1 MAATQRTR
9 VRDLYDLYQF
19 AHQPYNRDVVRRIAV
34 IKCWET
40 RYALELSV
48 FLDSLPDGNYDWADL
63 TRLVRPNDLVDPG
76 DIVREVQRG
85 YAFLCEMTEEE
96 ARLDADPYGREHQ
109 VYQQF
114 RIRLWAICTSAL
126 ALVR

>member
-40 RYALELSV
+40 RYALEPSV
-48 FLDSLPDGNYDWADL
+48 FLGSLPDGNYDWTDL
-63 TRLVRPNDLVDPG
+63 NRLVRPNDLVDPG

-96 ARLDADPYGREHQ
+96 ARLTADPYGREHQ
-109 VYQQF
+109 VYQQLVKSL
-114 RIRLWAICTSAL
+114 RGKSASL
-126 ALVR
+126 D